1 MLKKFLLIFVI
12 MLSGVLTL
20 FVSAQNYDYHREES
34 PAISWNGVPIFDAR
48 MMAAGGISLMASDAF
63 SASIN
68 PALIPSINGF
78 FFGASFE
85 MMKHEA
91 FQYWGINQGVLY
103 DPENQSQ
110 QNNRLSGLTLFFP
123 FKGLRFSAGWYMSNL
138 LELPSFDYE
147 SEYWEYFLRS
157 PGVEN
162 TFFAAAAFK
171 WGKTIDIGIKLDY
184 IYGKREVEIDEHWK
198 EYPLTIRHRENHR
211 LTCIVPSIGA
221 TIKMSPKWTLGAVL
235 IHPLRGK
242 AGRTLD
248 RFFESE
254 YESLEI
260 SDLKSTDNL
269 YRPARI
275 YLGTTFK
282 PFANPNN
289 TGKNKLTLAAEVLY
303 TFWSEYKYIFYSE
316 TLPRDM
322 RNTLVM
328 ALGMEY
334 GILGT
339 KSDYFFRVGY
349 RLDPQPVTEPET
361 TLHALTG
368 GIGFRLGKVSAD
380 IGALYCFG
388 TAEGISQKHIVLN
401 STLQIH
407 W

>member
-1 MLKKFLLIFVI
+1 MLP
-12 MLSGVLTL
+12 GVLTSV
-20 FVSAQNYDYHREES
+20 VSAQNYDYHKEES
-34 PAISWNGVPIFDAR
+34 PAISWNSVPIFDAR
-48 MMAAGGISLMASDAF
+48 MMASGGISLMASDAF

-68 PALIPSINGF
+68 PASIPSLNGF
-78 FFGASFE
+78 IVGASFE
-85 MMKHEA
+85 MVRHEA
-91 FQYWGINQGVLY
+91 FQYWGLNQGVLY

-110 QNNRLSGLTLFFP
+110 QTNRLGGLTLFFP
-123 FKGLRFSAGWYMSNL
+123 FKGLRFSAGWYTSNL
-138 LELPSFDYE
+138 LELPSIDYD
-147 SEYWEYFLRS
+147 SEYWEYFVRL

-171 WGKTIDIGIKLDY
+171 WGKTINIGFKLDY
-184 IYGKREVEIDEHWK
+184 ISGQREVEIDEAWN
-198 EYPLTIRHRENHR
+198 EYPLTIRHREHHR
-211 LTCIVPSIGA
+211 LTCMVPSIGA
-221 TIKMSPKWTLGAVL
+221 TIKISPKWTLGAVL

-242 AGRTLD
+242 ARRTMD

-269 YRPARI
+269 YRPTRI
-275 YLGTTFK
+275 YLGTTFT
-282 PFANPNN
+282 PFTNPNDP
-289 TGKNKLTLAAEVLY
+289 GKNKLTLAAEVLY
-303 TFWSEYKYIFYSE
+303 TFWSGYEYIFYSE

-334 GILGT
+334 GILRD

-349 RLDPQPVTEPET
+349 RLDPQPVREPET

-368 GIGFRLGKVSAD
+368 GIGIRLGKVSAD
-380 IGALYCFG
+380 IGAFYCFG
-388 TAEGISQKHIVLN
+388 SAEGISQKHIVLN
-401 STLQIH
+401 STLCIY